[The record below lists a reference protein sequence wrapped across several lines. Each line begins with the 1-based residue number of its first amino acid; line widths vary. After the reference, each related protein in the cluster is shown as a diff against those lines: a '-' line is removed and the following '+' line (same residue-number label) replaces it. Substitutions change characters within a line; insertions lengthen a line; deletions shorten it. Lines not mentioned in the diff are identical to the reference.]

1 MTGCVQVKQAREQ
14 FDNLDGEVAV
24 AENYANQVLTLIA
37 DMKRDIR
44 DGMLN
49 VSVQR
54 LSSRVDTLQWMAEK
68 LDDCVTNGMMWACA
82 KFEQA
87 MGGELETEEEAEA

>member
-1 MTGCVQVKQAREQ
+1 MIGCVQVKQAREQ
-14 FDNLDGEVAV
+14 FDNLEGEVAV
-24 AENYANQVLTLIA
+24 AESYANQVLTLIA

-68 LDDCVTNGMMWACA
+68 LSDCVDVHMMRACA
-82 KFEQA
+82 GFEQA
-87 MGGELETEEEAEA
+87 MMGRLPQEEAEG